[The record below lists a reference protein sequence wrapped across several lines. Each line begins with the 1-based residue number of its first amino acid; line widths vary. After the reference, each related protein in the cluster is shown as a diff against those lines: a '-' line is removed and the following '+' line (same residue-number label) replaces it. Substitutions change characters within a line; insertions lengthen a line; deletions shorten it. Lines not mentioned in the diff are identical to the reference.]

1 VGIEARYNPDRLF
14 LLSCFALIAAAWVF
28 AMRASIMDDLGK
40 TFGLTSA
47 VVGTSVGGAFLA
59 FGISC
64 FIASPLCDYFGMG
77 RLLALACGLHVVGVL
92 LLLFT
97 PNLVSFAPAAV
108 LIYTSQFIAGLAHGL
123 VEAVINPLAA
133 TIYPDNKTHKLNVL
147 HAWWPGGIAMGGVLA
162 YCLGLAH
169 LGWQVR
175 WGMVLIPVVVYGFML
190 IGQPFPPTERVAAKV
205 STGAMFQEI
214 LKPAFLI
221 LLFCMLLTASMEL
234 GPGQWVDAV
243 LSRTVGFQGIL
254 LLVYVSMLMFV
265 FRFFA
270 GALAHKFSPIGL
282 MWISSI
288 GAGLGLLALSY
299 ANSPVLGLLAA
310 TLWGMG
316 VCYMWPTM
324 LGITSERFPRGGAL
338 AMGLIGGAGSM
349 IINVGLGVIGSI
361 YDHYTQ
367 LHLPA
372 GSDLKDF
379 AARAATDPAL
389 AKQLDAAKT
398 LAAPY
403 AFRFIGLLAIVPL
416 IVFGIWWLI
425 DKQKGGYKAIK
436 LVQADP
442 ADFNTEA
449 ILETD
454 VAAVQQP

>member
-1 VGIEARYNPDRLF
+1 MLLF
-14 LLSCFALIAAAWVF
+14 APS
-28 AMRASIMDDLGK
+28 
-40 TFGLTSA
+40 LTSA
-47 VVGTSVGGAFLA
+47 
-59 FGISC
+59 
-64 FIASPLCDYFGMG
+64 M
-77 RLLALACGLHVVGVL
+77 
-92 LLLFT
+92 
-97 PNLVSFAPAAV
+97 PAAT
-108 LIYTSQFIAGLAHGL
+108 IIWTSQFIAGFAHGL

-162 YCLGLAH
+162 WVLGQAH
-169 LGWQVR
+169 LGWQMR
-175 WGMVLIPVVVYGFML
+175 WGMVLIPVVIYGFML
-190 IGQPFPPTERVAAKV
+190 IGQQFPPTERVAAKV
-205 STGAMFQEI
+205 STEEMFREI
-214 LKPAFLI
+214 LKPAFLV

-234 GPGQWVDAV
+234 APGQWVDAV

-270 GALAHKFSPIGL
+270 GTLAHKFSPIGL

-288 GAGLGLLALSY
+288 GAGLGLLALSF
-299 ANSPVLGLLAA
+299 ANSPVLGLAAA

-349 IINVGLGVIGSI
+349 IINVGLGVIGGI
-361 YDHYTQ
+361 YDHYTA
-367 LHLPA
+367 LNLPP
-372 GSDLKDF
+372 GTDLKDF
-379 AARAATDPAL
+379 AAQAAANPVL
-389 AKQLDAAKT
+389 AQQLDAAKT
-398 LAAPY
+398 AAAPY

-425 DKQKGGYKAIK
+425 DKQKGGYRAIK

-449 ILETD
+449 VLETD
-454 VAAVQQP
+454 VAAVRNP